1 MSQPGLRSPLAT
13 AASNLVSIG
22 VLLGLSVA
30 TFAYART
37 LQPLY
42 GAAATAL
49 HLNKIVWAA
58 CILGMFTPTPRFAV
72 CMAAAGALLCAM
84 PQTAYWAAAYTGR
97 MGDPVWGPVGTHAG
111 VLLPVLYFGVAM
123 VKELQVRGVH
133 APVTARRLTIR
144 MSAEG

>member
-42 GAAATAL
+42 GAAATAY
-49 HLNKIVWAA
+49 HLNKVVWAV
-58 CILGMFTPTPRFAV
+58 CIAGTMTPALPAWPSILMSGV
-72 CMAAAGALLCAM
+72 LLCAM
-84 PQTAYWAAAYTGR
+84 PKTAYWAAAYTGR

-133 APVTARRLTIR
+133 ASVTARRLTIR